1 VDDVVMLVGGPFDG
15 LPWKVDRLGDEVTLV
30 YDDGPAE
37 HWPSPARRTGLA
49 SYRRRDETTWD
60 YCPTQTAMGA
70 TDVEWWETQLGLED
84 DDWF

>member
-1 VDDVVMLVGGPFDG
+1 MLVGGPFDG
-15 LPWKVDRLGDEVTLV
+15 LPWKVDRLGGLVTLE
-30 YDDGPAE
+30 YDDGPSEWAE
-37 HWPSPARRTGLA
+37 RKVGLA